1 MSALIAASRPRFW
14 LYLLGPA
21 LVGIAVS
28 DQPLMHAT
36 DIRILFLILIWT
48 LPANLFLYGVNDL
61 MDGDTDEFNEKK
73 EGYEQRVSASV
84 RTRLFVAVC
93 LCGAITLCA
102 VFLTG
107 SFVSRLAIIL
117 FVILGFTYSAP
128 PTRWKARFGLDSLSN
143 VLYIMPGIALAAACG
158 QSIMPLAV
166 LGAWSWASAMHL
178 FSAIPDIQADTQAK
192 LRTTAVVLGAPRS
205 LLLCAVLWAISVINV
220 FWFFGIHPLS
230 IAALGYV
237 VLPLVLLTSKRQTIF
252 AVYRWMPCINAIVGF
267 VLFLSVVLR

>member
-21 LVGIAVS
+21 LVGLAVS
-28 DQPLMHAT
+28 DQPLVHAS

-73 EGYEQRVSASV
+73 EGYEKRVSASV
-84 RTRLFVAVC
+84 RTRLLVAVC
-93 LCGAITLCA
+93 VSGAVTLSS
-102 VFLTG
+102 VLLTD
-107 SFVSRLAIIL
+107 SPVSRLATVL

-143 VLYIMPGIALAAACG
+143 VLYVMPGVALAAACG
-158 QSIMPLAV
+158 QFIMPLAF
-166 LGAWSWASAMHL
+166 LGAWSWSSAMHL

-205 LLLCAVLWAISVINV
+205 LLLCAVLWMISAVNV
-220 FWFFGIHPLS
+220 FWIFGIHPLS

-237 VLPLVLLTSKRQTIF
+237 VLPLFLLPSNRQSIF